1 MNNNKQSEKNEKKAI
16 KEIIEQ
22 VDKNQKVELII
33 KQDDVQEEEGID
45 LKELILKIIKGK
57 KVIAF
62 ITLLAFVV
70 STIGLG
76 VYTLVGKE
84 DKGVASLIVAF
95 NYDGID
101 KGLDP
106 MGKTFDPSEMKYAEI
121 IDKTIQSLNLQ
132 EKNLTVEDIRS
143 NISIDGIVPQD
154 VMERILIINKMAEKD
169 PSRLQELNDLEYH
182 PVQYRL
188 SLTVEKSWKLSQSEA
203 KEILNSIIENYKEY
217 FIAKY
222 ADTSALST
230 AVTKIDFERYDYPEY
245 AMLAESQLQ
254 VIRSYLEAKATKAP
268 DFRSKETQMTFGD
281 ILSQLEILESIDLNS
296 IQALINS
303 FVLTKDSDKLI
314 ATYENRILKLQLDV
328 AKNEQQA
335 KSLREQADT
344 YKKDSNIM
352 IMGDGTGTTV
362 PMTEPSQ
369 TYDKLVEQVAAK
381 TVAATSM
388 KSDIDYYTQ
397 LVKRL
402 RNNAISIENADGT
415 TTTTTGITPANK
427 EKYSKQVESQITTL
441 SEEIDDLIN
450 LTIKTT
456 EEYFQT
462 EVFKDGVK
470 VSVPAVYS
478 SNTIGA
484 LKTMVIGIGA
494 MTVLGLIIGILV
506 TLGQGIFRKEDIE
519 DSISA

>member
-1 MNNNKQSEKNEKKAI
+1 MNNNKQNKQNEQNPI

-143 NISIDGIVPQD
+143 NISIDGIIPQD

-169 PSRLQELNDLEYH
+169 PTRLQELNDLEYH

-188 SLTVEKSWKLSQSEA
+188 SLKIEKGWKLSQSEA
-203 KEILNSIIENYKEY
+203 KEVLNTIIENYKEY
-217 FIAKY
+217 FITKY

-245 AMLAESQLQ
+245 AMLAESQLK

-281 ILSQLEILESIDLNS
+281 IISQLEVLESIDLNS

-328 AKNEQQA
+328 EKNEQQA
-335 KSLREQADT
+335 KSLREQANT
-344 YKKDSNIM
+344 YKKDSNVM

-362 PMTEPSQ
+362 PMTEPSE
-369 TYDKLVEQVAAK
+369 TYDNLVEQAAAK
-381 TVAATSM
+381 TAQATAM
-388 KSDIDYYTQ
+388 KADIEYYTE
-397 LVKRL
+397 LVSRL
-402 RNNAISIENADGT
+402 RNNTISSQVEGSASS
-415 TTTTTGITPANK
+415 ITPAIK

-441 SEEIDDLIN
+441 SEEMDDLIN

-456 EEYFQT
+456 EDYFQT

-484 LKTMVIGIGA
+484 LKTLVIGIGA
-494 MTVLGLIIGILV
+494 MTVLGFIIGILV
-506 TLGQGIFRKEDIE
+506 TLGKGFLRKEDLDE
-519 DSISA
+519 GISA